1 MINKKKLL
9 LTTVLLLAFLT
20 NNSYATTAFIDFK
33 KVLNTSTAGAEAQKI
48 LQKKIESQA
57 NKFNKEEKEIR
68 KEETQIISQKKL
80 ISGEEYKKKVQLL
93 RARAAKMQKNRQT
106 ELSKIAKTRDD
117 AKVQL
122 LKKLNPI
129 ISSYMK
135 EKKIRIVLD
144 KKAVLLGDVNLDIT
158 STIIK
163 LLNKDLKSLNI
174 K

>member
-20 NNSYATTAFIDFK
+20 NNSYANTAFIDFK

-68 KEETQIISQKKL
+68 KAETQIISQKKL
-80 ISGEEYKKKVQLL
+80 ISGEEYKKKVQAL

-106 ELSKIAKTRDD
+106 ELSKIAKTRND

-122 LKKLNPI
+122 
-129 ISSYMK
+129 
-135 EKKIRIVLD
+135 
-144 KKAVLLGDVNLDIT
+144 
-158 STIIK
+158 
-163 LLNKDLKSLNI
+163 
-174 K
+174 

>member
-9 LTTVLLLAFLT
+9 LTTFLLLAFLT
-20 NNSYATTAFIDFK
+20 NISYATTAFIDFK

-80 ISGEEYKKKVQLL
+80 ISGEEYKKKVQVL
-93 RARAAKMQKNRQT
+93 RTRAAKMQKDRQT

>member
-80 ISGEEYKKKVQLL
+80 ISGEEYKKKVQVL
-93 RARAAKMQKNRQT
+93 RTRAAKMQKDRQT

-144 KKAVLLGDVNLDIT
+144 KKAVLLADVNLDIT
-158 STIIK
+158 AQIIE

>member
-80 ISGEEYKKKVQLL
+80 ISGEEYKKKVQVL
-93 RARAAKMQKNRQT
+93 RTRAAKMQKDRQT

>member
-9 LTTVLLLAFLT
+9 LTTFLLLAFLT
-20 NNSYATTAFIDFK
+20 NISYATTAFIDFK

-80 ISGEEYKKKVQLL
+80 ISGEEYKKKVQVL
-93 RARAAKMQKNRQT
+93 RTRAAKMQKNRQA

>member
-20 NNSYATTAFIDFK
+20 NISYATTAFIDFK

-158 STIIK
+158 SPIIK
-163 LLNKDLKSLNI
+163 LLNKDLKSLII

>member
-20 NNSYATTAFIDFK
+20 NISYATTAFIDFK

>member
-1 MINKKKLL
+1 MINKKKLF
-9 LTTVLLLAFLT
+9 LTAVLLLAFVT
-20 NNSYATTAFIDFK
+20 NTSYATTAFIDFK

-48 LQKKIESQA
+48 LQKKIEAQA

-68 KEETQIISQKKL
+68 KEETQIISQRKL
-80 ISGEEYKKKVQLL
+80 ISADEYKNKVMVL

-106 ELSKIAKTRDD
+106 ELSKISKTRDN
-117 AKVQL
+117 AKTQL

-135 EKKIRIVLD
+135 EKKIRMVLD
-144 KKAVLLGDVNLDIT
+144 KKAVLLGDVKLDIT
-158 STIIK
+158 AQIIE

>member
-1 MINKKKLL
+1 MINKKILL
-9 LTTVLLLAFLT
+9 LTTVLLLAFVT
-20 NNSYATTAFIDFK
+20 NVSYATTAYIDFK
-33 KVLNTSTAGAEAQKI
+33 KVLNTSTAGAAAQKI
-48 LQKKIESQA
+48 LQKKIETQA
-57 NKFNKEEKEIR
+57 NKFNKEEKAIR
-68 KEETQIISQKKL
+68 KEETEIISQKKL
-80 ISGEEYKKKVQLL
+80 ISGEEYKKKVKVL
-93 RARAAKMQKNRQT
+93 RARAAKMQKDRQT
-106 ELSKIAKTRDD
+106 ELSKIARTRDD

-129 ISSYMK
+129 ISNYMK

>member
-1 MINKKKLL
+1 MINKKKLFL
-9 LTTVLLLAFLT
+9 ATVLLLSLVT
-20 NNSYATTAFIDFK
+20 NTSYATTAFINFK

-48 LQKKIESQA
+48 LQKKIEAQA
-57 NKFNKEEKEIR
+57 IKFNKEEKEIR
-68 KEETQIISQKKL
+68 KEETQIISQRKL
-80 ISGEEYKKKVQLL
+80 ISADEYKKKVQVL

-106 ELSKIAKTRDD
+106 ELSKISKTRDN
-117 AKVQL
+117 AKTQL

-144 KKAVLLGDVNLDIT
+144 KKAVLLADVNLDIT
-158 STIIK
+158 AQIIE

>member
-9 LTTVLLLAFLT
+9 LTTFLLLAFLT
-20 NNSYATTAFIDFK
+20 NISYATTAFIDFK

-80 ISGEEYKKKVQLL
+80 ISGEEYKKKVQVL
-93 RARAAKMQKNRQT
+93 RTRAAKMQKDRQT

-135 EKKIRIVLD
+135 EKKNKNCIR
-144 KKAVLLGDVNLDIT
+144 
-158 STIIK
+158 
-163 LLNKDLKSLNI
+163 
-174 K
+174 